1 MDWMNEEKE
10 KETKK
15 SFSEYVADNKVFFT
29 ACGLSLVL
37 FVALVFA
44 LVYQASSEILCT
56 IGTLLFICVVVE
68 KLFNPLNRY

>member
-15 SFSEYVADNKVFFT
+15 SFSEYVADNKVFFI
-29 ACGLSLVL
+29 ACVFSLLL

-56 IGTLLFICVVVE
+56 IGTLLFICIVVE